1 MDNSCIKNI
10 VSILYVIF
18 ENYVYE
24 KFPFLKY
31 YIFDINYR
39 N

>member
-1 MDNSCIKNI
+1 MQFLKITFMKYNI
-10 VSILYVIF
+10 
-18 ENYVYE
+18 YE
-24 KFPFLKY
+24 KFPLLKY